1 MSIMVIYLMD
11 KGEDEIE
18 VSAEYLGKDARSF
31 ELGQTILNGVLMID
45 GVNFVTKK
53 KGSISSPPVTTS
65 LN

>member
-18 VSAEYLGKDARSF
+18 VSAEYLGKDGKSF
-31 ELGQTILNGVLMID
+31 DLGQTILNGVLMLEN
-45 GVNFVTKK
+45 VSLVTKK
-53 KGSISSPPVTTS
+53 KGSISSPPLSTS